1 MLVLGRK
8 TDESLIVGSDIIIT
22 ILGIE
27 GDRVKVGI
35 NAPKHITILR
45 SEVRDHFEI
54 GASVEFGLSSGHH
67 RSPISTAVDLD
78 TSRYKALTS
87 A

>member
-8 TDESLIVGSDIIIT
+8 TDESLIVGSDIVIT

-45 SEVRDHFEI
+45 SEVRDRQLRAAEAAAEPAPAPAPAR
-54 GASVEFGLSSGHH
+54 G
-67 RSPISTAVDLD
+67 R
-78 TSRYKALTS
+78 
-87 A
+87 

>member
-8 TDESLIVGSDIIIT
+8 TDESLIVGSDITIT

-45 SEVRDHFEI
+45 SEVRDRQLRAAEA
-54 GASVEFGLSSGHH
+54 GGLATPEPV
-67 RSPISTAVDLD
+67 RS
-78 TSRYKALTS
+78 R
-87 A
+87 

>member
-8 TDESLIVGSDIIIT
+8 TDESLLVGSDIVIT

-45 SEVRDHFEI
+45 SEVRDRQLRAAEQAA
-54 GASVEFGLSSGHH
+54 ASTG
-67 RSPISTAVDLD
+67 P
-78 TSRYKALTS
+78 SRGQ
-87 A
+87 

>member
-8 TDESLIVGSDIIIT
+8 TDESLIVGTDIVIT

-45 SEVRDHFEI
+45 SEVRDRQLRAGGEQP
-54 GASVEFGLSSGHH
+54 AAPAAAPV
-67 RSPISTAVDLD
+67 R
-78 TSRYKALTS
+78 R
-87 A
+87 

>member
-8 TDESLIVGSDIIIT
+8 TDESLLVGSDIVIT

-35 NAPKHITILR
+35 NAPKHVTILR
-45 SEVRDHFEI
+45 SEVRDRQLRAAE
-54 GASVEFGLSSGHH
+54 SVTVTTPEPA
-67 RSPISTAVDLD
+67 RS
-78 TSRYKALTS
+78 R
-87 A
+87 

>member
-8 TDESLIVGSDIIIT
+8 TDESLLVGDDIVIT

-35 NAPKHITILR
+35 DAPRHITILR
-45 SEVRDHFEI
+45 SEVRDRQLRAAEQQAEGVVAAEI
-54 GASVEFGLSSGHH
+54 RRV
-67 RSPISTAVDLD
+67 R
-78 TSRYKALTS
+78 
-87 A
+87 

>member
-8 TDESLIVGSDIIIT
+8 TDESLIVGSDIVIT

-45 SEVRDHFEI
+45 SEVRDRQLRAAE
-54 GASVEFGLSSGHH
+54 GASEPTPAPA
-67 RSPISTAVDLD
+67 RA
-78 TSRYKALTS
+78 R
-87 A
+87 

>member
-8 TDESLIVGSDIIIT
+8 TDESLILGEDIVIT

-35 NAPKHITILR
+35 DAPRHITILR
-45 SEVRDHFEI
+45 SEVRERQLRAAANGELPADKPT
-54 GASVEFGLSSGHH
+54 SP
-67 RSPISTAVDLD
+67 RS
-78 TSRYKALTS
+78 R
-87 A
+87 

>member
-8 TDESLIVGSDIIIT
+8 TDESLLVGSDIVIT

-45 SEVRDHFEI
+45 SEVRDRQLRAAAAQAAAQP
-54 GASVEFGLSSGHH
+54 GPDPDPK
-67 RSPISTAVDLD
+67 RTQ
-78 TSRYKALTS
+78 
-87 A
+87 

>member
-8 TDESLIVGSDIIIT
+8 TDESLVLGGEITIT

-35 NAPKHITILR
+35 DAPRHITILR
-45 SEVRDHFEI
+45 SEVRDRQARCDAEQA
-54 GASVEFGLSSGHH
+54 GASPVQ
-67 RSPISTAVDLD
+67 R
-78 TSRYKALTS
+78 KAAS
-87 A
+87 

>member
-8 TDESLIVGSDIIIT
+8 TNESLIISGGIIIT

-35 NAPKHITILR
+35 DAPRDITILR
-45 SEVRDHFEI
+45 AEVRDRQARANGEHVTAPPAPTRR
-54 GASVEFGLSSGHH
+54 AS
-67 RSPISTAVDLD
+67 
-78 TSRYKALTS
+78 
-87 A
+87 

>member
-8 TDESLIVGSDIIIT
+8 TDESLLVGSDIVIT

-45 SEVRDHFEI
+45 SEVRDRQLRAAAQAEAQA
-54 GASVEFGLSSGHH
+54 GAT
-67 RSPISTAVDLD
+67 PDP
-78 TSRYKALTS
+78 KLTR
-87 A
+87 

>member
-8 TDESLIVGSDIIIT
+8 TDESLIVGSDIVIT

-45 SEVRDHFEI
+45 SEVRDRQLRAAAE
-54 GASVEFGLSSGHH
+54 
-67 RSPISTAVDLD
+67 T
-78 TSRYKALTS
+78 ALTPGQE
-87 A
+87 AVRR

>member
-8 TDESLIVGSDIIIT
+8 TDESLVLGGDIVIT

-35 NAPKHITILR
+35 DAPRHITILR
-45 SEVRDHFEI
+45 SEVRDRQLRANAERVVAPV
-54 GASVEFGLSSGHH
+54 GEGE
-67 RSPISTAVDLD
+67 RS
-78 TSRYKALTS
+78 R
-87 A
+87 

>member
-8 TDESLIVGSDIIIT
+8 TDESLIVGSDIVIT

-45 SEVRDHFEI
+45 SEVRDRQLRAAAEQA
-54 GASVEFGLSSGHH
+54 GAPAAAPPRGH
-67 RSPISTAVDLD
+67 
-78 TSRYKALTS
+78 
-87 A
+87 

>member
-8 TDESLIVGSDIIIT
+8 TDESLLVGSDIVIT

-35 NAPKHITILR
+35 NAPKHVTILR
-45 SEVRDHFEI
+45 SEVRDRQLRAAESGTVAVPSPV
-54 GASVEFGLSSGHH
+54 GA
-67 RSPISTAVDLD
+67 R
-78 TSRYKALTS
+78 
-87 A
+87 

>member
-8 TDESLIVGSDIIIT
+8 TDESLIVGSDIVIT

-45 SEVRDHFEI
+45 SEVRDRQLRAAEA
-54 GASVEFGLSSGHH
+54 ASEPAPTPARG
-67 RSPISTAVDLD
+67 R
-78 TSRYKALTS
+78 
-87 A
+87 

>member
-8 TDESLIVGSDIIIT
+8 TDESLIVGSDITIT

-45 SEVRDHFEI
+45 SEVRDRQLRAAEA
-54 GASVEFGLSSGHH
+54 GGLTTPEPV
-67 RSPISTAVDLD
+67 RS
-78 TSRYKALTS
+78 R
-87 A
+87 

>member
-8 TDESLIVGSDIIIT
+8 TNESLIISGGIIIT

-35 NAPKHITILR
+35 DAPRDITILR
-45 SEVRDHFEI
+45 AEVRDRQARANGEHPTTPPTPTRR
-54 GASVEFGLSSGHH
+54 AS
-67 RSPISTAVDLD
+67 
-78 TSRYKALTS
+78 
-87 A
+87 

>member
-8 TDESLIVGSDIIIT
+8 TDESLIVGSDIVIT

-45 SEVRDHFEI
+45 SEVRDRQLRAAEA
-54 GASVEFGLSSGHH
+54 ASE
-67 RSPISTAVDLD
+67 PATAPA
-78 TSRYKALTS
+78 TARGR
-87 A
+87 

>member
-8 TDESLIVGSDIIIT
+8 TDESLLVGSDIVIT

-45 SEVRDHFEI
+45 SEVRDRQLRAAAQAEVQ
-54 GASVEFGLSSGHH
+54 ASD
-67 RSPISTAVDLD
+67 TADPKR
-78 TSRYKALTS
+78 TR
-87 A
+87 

>member
-8 TDESLIVGSDIIIT
+8 TDESLILGDDIIIT

-35 NAPKHITILR
+35 DAPRHITILR
-45 SEVRDHFEI
+45 SEVRERQLR
-54 GASVEFGLSSGHH
+54 AAAEQ
-67 RSPISTAVDLD
+67 AAAEA
-78 TSRYKALTS
+78 TSKVQR
-87 A
+87 

>member
-8 TDESLIVGSDIIIT
+8 TDESLLVGTDIVIT

-35 NAPKHITILR
+35 DAPKHITILR
-45 SEVRDHFEI
+45 SEVRDRQLR
-54 GASVEFGLSSGHH
+54 AAGL
-67 RSPISTAVDLD
+67 PAEAVLEL
-78 TSRYKALTS
+78 SRVRRA
-87 A
+87 

>member
-8 TDESLIVGSDIIIT
+8 TDESLIVGEDIVIT

-35 NAPKHITILR
+35 NAPRHITILR
-45 SEVRDHFEI
+45 SEVRERQLRAAAATN
-54 GASVEFGLSSGHH
+54 GEAQLVA
-67 RSPISTAVDLD
+67 TAEPRRL
-78 TSRYKALTS
+78 R
-87 A
+87 

>member
-8 TDESLIVGSDIIIT
+8 TDESLIVGSDIVIT

-45 SEVRDHFEI
+45 SEVRDRQLRAAEQAAEPAPAPAR
-54 GASVEFGLSSGHH
+54 G
-67 RSPISTAVDLD
+67 R
-78 TSRYKALTS
+78 
-87 A
+87 